1 MKRYKSIELF
11 AGAGG
16 LAIGL
21 EKAGFEHIGLVE
33 IDKNAA
39 NTLRLNRTKWNVI
52 QEDISILSNQDLEKK
67 FNIKK
72 FELDLLSGGAPCQ
85 SFSYAGKRLGL
96 EDIRGTMFYH
106 YAMFLEKLKPKFF
119 LFENVKGLLSIDK
132 GKTFETIY
140 DILSSKGYEIKYKV
154 LNAYDY
160 RVPQKRERL
169 ILIGIRKDLIN
180 KVNFNFPLKIEEKI
194 VLKDILFNVPE
205 SLGSKYSK
213 EKEEI
218 FKLVPP
224 GGYWKDIPEEIAK
237 KYMKSCWDMEGGR
250 TGILRKM
257 SLDEPSLTILTTPQM
272 KQTDRCHPF
281 ENRPFNIRESA
292 RIQTFPDEWVFTGN
306 ISSQYKQ
313 IGNVVPCNLAFEV
326 GKEIYKSLKE
336 LNDKV

>member
-1 MKRYKSIELF
+1 M
-11 AGAGG
+11 
-16 LAIGL
+16 
-21 EKAGFEHIGLVE
+21 VE

-160 RVPQKRERL
+160 KVPQKRERL

-313 IGNVVPCNLAFEV
+313 IGNAVPCNLALEV

-336 LNDKV
+336 LNDKI